1 MVTVGH
7 ECLRNFAP
15 VADQIRNQGLTKD
28 GLEKTEMNVKKAQ
41 ERAKENSNARQQ
53 QQQQGSASQTASLND
68 RYGKIGISAVAG
80 ACQHKG
86 EKRAASQSRFVERD
100 SD

>member
-1 MVTVGH
+1 
-7 ECLRNFAP
+7 
-15 VADQIRNQGLTKD
+15 
-28 GLEKTEMNVKKAQ
+28 MNVKKAPDKG
-41 ERAKENSNARQQ
+41 KEKSSTRQQ
-53 QQQQGSASQTASLND
+53 QQQQQTASLND

-86 EKRAASQSRFVERD
+86 EKRTATESRFFPRD

>member
-1 MVTVGH
+1 
-7 ECLRNFAP
+7 
-15 VADQIRNQGLTKD
+15 
-28 GLEKTEMNVKKAQ
+28 MNVKKAQ
-41 ERAKENSNARQQ
+41 ETSPARQQ
-53 QQQQGSASQTASLND
+53 QQQQGSASQAASLND

-86 EKRAASQSRFVERD
+86 EKRTVAARRVTHQD

>member
-1 MVTVGH
+1 
-7 ECLRNFAP
+7 
-15 VADQIRNQGLTKD
+15 
-28 GLEKTEMNVKKAQ
+28 MNVNKAQ
-41 ERAKENSNARQQ
+41 EKTQVKSHAHQQ
-53 QQQQGSASQTASLND
+53 QQQQGSASQPGSLND

-86 EKRAASQSRFVERD
+86 EKRPATGSRFVPGD

>member
-1 MVTVGH
+1 
-7 ECLRNFAP
+7 
-15 VADQIRNQGLTKD
+15 
-28 GLEKTEMNVKKAQ
+28 MNVKKAQ
-41 ERAKENSNARQQ
+41 DKSPERQLQQ
-53 QQQQGSASQTASLND
+53 QQSSVSQVASLND

-86 EKRAASQSRFVERD
+86 EKRKASGSRFIERD

>member
-1 MVTVGH
+1 MVTIQHG
-7 ECLRNFAP
+7 CLRNFAP
-15 VADQIRNQGLTKD
+15 VDHHIVIPGPTKD
-28 GLEKTEMNVKKAQ
+28 GLEKTEMNVTKAQ
-41 ERAKENSNARQQ
+41 EKSSAHQTQQ
-53 QQQQGSASQTASLND
+53 QQSSQSPAASLND

-86 EKRAASQSRFVERD
+86 EKRAARESRFIPGD

>member
-1 MVTVGH
+1 MRTH
-7 ECLRNFAP
+7 ETR
-15 VADQIRNQGLTKD
+15 DTKD

-41 ERAKENSNARQQ
+41 EKSPARQQ
-53 QQQQGSASQTASLND
+53 QQQQGSASQASTLND

-86 EKRAASQSRFVERD
+86 EQRPASESRFIPRD

>member
-1 MVTVGH
+1 
-7 ECLRNFAP
+7 
-15 VADQIRNQGLTKD
+15 
-28 GLEKTEMNVKKAQ
+28 MNVNKAQ
-41 ERAKENSNARQQ
+41 EKTQVKSHAQQ
-53 QQQQGSASQTASLND
+53 QQQQGSASQQGSLND

-86 EKRAASQSRFVERD
+86 EKRPATESRFRPGD

>member
-1 MVTVGH
+1 
-7 ECLRNFAP
+7 
-15 VADQIRNQGLTKD
+15 
-28 GLEKTEMNVKKAQ
+28 MNVTKAQ
-41 ERAKENSNARQQ
+41 HEKPARQQ
-53 QQQQGSASQTASLND
+53 QQQQGTASQNASLND

-86 EKRAASQSRFVERD
+86 EKRPADKSRFIPGD

>member
-1 MVTVGH
+1 
-7 ECLRNFAP
+7 
-15 VADQIRNQGLTKD
+15 
-28 GLEKTEMNVKKAQ
+28 MNVKKAQ
-41 ERAKENSNARQQ
+41 ETSPARQQ
-53 QQQQGSASQTASLND
+53 QQQQGSASLSAPSQTASLND

-86 EKRAASQSRFVERD
+86 EKRTVVVSRFKQQD

>member
-1 MVTVGH
+1 
-7 ECLRNFAP
+7 
-15 VADQIRNQGLTKD
+15 
-28 GLEKTEMNVKKAQ
+28 MNVNKAQ
-41 ERAKENSNARQQ
+41 EKTQAKSLAKSHAHQQ
-53 QQQQGSASQTASLND
+53 QQQQGSASQPGSLND

-86 EKRAASQSRFVERD
+86 EKRPAAGSRFVPGD

>member
-1 MVTVGH
+1 
-7 ECLRNFAP
+7 
-15 VADQIRNQGLTKD
+15 
-28 GLEKTEMNVKKAQ
+28 MNVKTAQ
-41 ERAKENSNARQQ
+41 EKAKDKSPARQQ
-53 QQQQGSASQTASLND
+53 QQQQGSSQTASLND

-86 EKRAASQSRFVERD
+86 EKRTASEIRFVPRE

>member
-1 MVTVGH
+1 
-7 ECLRNFAP
+7 
-15 VADQIRNQGLTKD
+15 
-28 GLEKTEMNVKKAQ
+28 MNAKKAQ
-41 ERAKENSNARQQ
+41 EKSLAHNQ
-53 QQQQGSASQTASLND
+53 QQQQGSTSQTASLNE

-86 EKRAASQSRFVERD
+86 EKRPATESRFIPRE

>member
-1 MVTVGH
+1 
-7 ECLRNFAP
+7 
-15 VADQIRNQGLTKD
+15 
-28 GLEKTEMNVKKAQ
+28 MNVKKAH
-41 ERAKENSNARQQ
+41 ESANSHAREQ
-53 QQQQGSASQTASLND
+53 QQQQGTPSQAASLND

-86 EKRAASQSRFVERD
+86 EKRPVTESRFLPGD

>member
-1 MVTVGH
+1 
-7 ECLRNFAP
+7 
-15 VADQIRNQGLTKD
+15 
-28 GLEKTEMNVKKAQ
+28 MNVKTAPEK
-41 ERAKENSNARQQ
+41 SPARQ
-53 QQQQGSASQTASLND
+53 QQQQGSASQPATLNE

-86 EKRAASQSRFVERD
+86 EKRRATEKRFVPGD

>member
-1 MVTVGH
+1 
-7 ECLRNFAP
+7 
-15 VADQIRNQGLTKD
+15 
-28 GLEKTEMNVKKAQ
+28 MNVKSAQ
-41 ERAKENSNARQQ
+41 EKSPARQQ
-53 QQQQGSASQTASLND
+53 QQQQGATSRAASLND

-86 EKRAASQSRFVERD
+86 AKRPVAAKRFTPRD

>member
-1 MVTVGH
+1 
-7 ECLRNFAP
+7 
-15 VADQIRNQGLTKD
+15 
-28 GLEKTEMNVKKAQ
+28 MNAKKAP
-41 ERAKENSNARQQ
+41 ERQQ
-53 QQQQGSASQTASLND
+53 QQQQSSASQTTSLHD

-86 EKRAASQSRFVERD
+86 EKPPVTESRFIPGD

>member
-1 MVTVGH
+1 
-7 ECLRNFAP
+7 
-15 VADQIRNQGLTKD
+15 
-28 GLEKTEMNVKKAQ
+28 MNVKKAQ
-41 ERAKENSNARQQ
+41 ENSNARQQ
-53 QQQQGSASQTASLND
+53 QQQQGTPSQTASLND

-86 EKRAASQSRFVERD
+86 EKRAATGSRFIPGD

>member
-1 MVTVGH
+1 
-7 ECLRNFAP
+7 
-15 VADQIRNQGLTKD
+15 
-28 GLEKTEMNVKKAQ
+28 MNVNKAQ
-41 ERAKENSNARQQ
+41 EKTQAKSIAKSHAHEQ
-53 QQQQGSASQTASLND
+53 QQQQGSASQPGSLND

-86 EKRAASQSRFVERD
+86 EKRPAAGSRFVPGD

>member
-1 MVTVGH
+1 
-7 ECLRNFAP
+7 
-15 VADQIRNQGLTKD
+15 
-28 GLEKTEMNVKKAQ
+28 MNVKKAQ
-41 ERAKENSNARQQ
+41 ETSPARQQ
-53 QQQQGSASQTASLND
+53 QQQQGSASQAASLND

-86 EKRAASQSRFVERD
+86 EKRPAVVSRFKQQD

>member
-1 MVTVGH
+1 
-7 ECLRNFAP
+7 
-15 VADQIRNQGLTKD
+15 
-28 GLEKTEMNVKKAQ
+28 MNGNKAQ
-41 ERAKENSNARQQ
+41 EKTQVKSHAHQQ
-53 QQQQGSASQTASLND
+53 QQQQGSASQPGSLND

-86 EKRAASQSRFVERD
+86 EKRPATESRFVPGD

>member
-1 MVTVGH
+1 MNAPKAH
-7 ECLRNFAP
+7 EKSP
-15 VADQIRNQGLTKD
+15 
-28 GLEKTEMNVKKAQ
+28 
-41 ERAKENSNARQQ
+41 ARQQ

-86 EKRAASQSRFVERD
+86 EKRPATGTRFVPRD

>member
-1 MVTVGH
+1 
-7 ECLRNFAP
+7 
-15 VADQIRNQGLTKD
+15 
-28 GLEKTEMNVKKAQ
+28 MNGKSVQ
-41 ERAKENSNARQQ
+41 ETHHAKSPARQQ
-53 QQQQGSASQTASLND
+53 QQQQQGSGNFSGPGQPASLND

-86 EKRAASQSRFVERD
+86 EKRPAVVSRFKQQD

>member
-1 MVTVGH
+1 METPAMTVT
-7 ECLRNFAP
+7 
-15 VADQIRNQGLTKD
+15 
-28 GLEKTEMNVKKAQ
+28 KAQ
-41 ERAKENSNARQQ
+41 EKAKDKQPARQQ
-53 QQQQGSASQTASLND
+53 QQQQGSGSASLHD

-86 EKRAASQSRFVERD
+86 EKRTKNETRFTERD

>member
-1 MVTVGH
+1 
-7 ECLRNFAP
+7 
-15 VADQIRNQGLTKD
+15 
-28 GLEKTEMNVKKAQ
+28 MNVEKVQ
-41 ERAKENSNARQQ
+41 ETANAKSPARQQ

-86 EKRAASQSRFVERD
+86 EKRPAVESRFIPGD

>member
-1 MVTVGH
+1 
-7 ECLRNFAP
+7 
-15 VADQIRNQGLTKD
+15 
-28 GLEKTEMNVKKAQ
+28 MNVKKAQ
-41 ERAKENSNARQQ
+41 ETSPARQQ
-53 QQQQGSASQTASLND
+53 QQQQGSASKAASLND

-86 EKRAASQSRFVERD
+86 EKRTVTVSRFKQQD

>member
-1 MVTVGH
+1 
-7 ECLRNFAP
+7 
-15 VADQIRNQGLTKD
+15 
-28 GLEKTEMNVKKAQ
+28 MNVKKTQ
-41 ERAKENSNARQQ
+41 DKHPARQQ
-53 QQQQGSASQTASLND
+53 QQQQGSEGQCASLND

-86 EKRAASQSRFVERD
+86 EKRAASESRFIPVD

>member
-1 MVTVGH
+1 
-7 ECLRNFAP
+7 
-15 VADQIRNQGLTKD
+15 
-28 GLEKTEMNVKKAQ
+28 MNVKKAQ
-41 ERAKENSNARQQ
+41 EKSPARQQ

-86 EKRAASQSRFVERD
+86 EKRPVTGRRFILGD

>member
-1 MVTVGH
+1 
-7 ECLRNFAP
+7 
-15 VADQIRNQGLTKD
+15 
-28 GLEKTEMNVKKAQ
+28 MNVKKAQ
-41 ERAKENSNARQQ
+41 ETTREKSSAQQ
-53 QQQQGSASQTASLND
+53 QQQQGSPNQTASLND

-86 EKRAASQSRFVERD
+86 EKRVVRESRFIPGD

>member
-1 MVTVGH
+1 
-7 ECLRNFAP
+7 
-15 VADQIRNQGLTKD
+15 
-28 GLEKTEMNVKKAQ
+28 MNVKKAQ
-41 ERAKENSNARQQ
+41 EKSSAHQQ
-53 QQQQGSASQTASLND
+53 QQQQGSVSQTASLND

-86 EKRAASQSRFVERD
+86 EKRAARETRFIPGD

>member
-1 MVTVGH
+1 
-7 ECLRNFAP
+7 
-15 VADQIRNQGLTKD
+15 
-28 GLEKTEMNVKKAQ
+28 MNGKSAQ
-41 ERAKENSNARQQ
+41 ETHHAKSPARQQ
-53 QQQQGSASQTASLND
+53 QQQQQGSSSQTASLND

-86 EKRAASQSRFVERD
+86 EKRPATGSRFIPRD

>member
-1 MVTVGH
+1 
-7 ECLRNFAP
+7 
-15 VADQIRNQGLTKD
+15 
-28 GLEKTEMNVKKAQ
+28 MNVKKAQ
-41 ERAKENSNARQQ
+41 DNKPRQQ
-53 QQQQGSASQTASLND
+53 QQQQGSGQPASLND

-86 EKRAASQSRFVERD
+86 EKRSPSESRFVPRE